1 MDCGNPSDLI
11 LDEILE
17 KLSSTSTDLKNKL
30 EVYRDNQI
38 FYWFCSLLV
47 EKPIYILFFS
57 RSISYFENQE
67 NTFIA

>member
-47 EKPIYILFFS
+47 EKPIYILFFP